1 MMVKNNNEENND
13 EVIFLVGL
21 LLVKVLEQ
29 EFQKIGFDMIVR
41 VYCYL

>member
-13 EVIFLVGL
+13 EVIFLVCL

-29 EFQKIGFDMIVR
+29 EFQKIEFDMIVK
-41 VYCYL
+41 VYCCL